1 MRARLVR
8 GSMATEKL
16 KTLIGY
22 IRVSTSQQGRS
33 GLGLDAQRQALERFA
48 ASEGFTLGRVFVEGR
63 DWQRLLTLWSGA
75 RSLQAALSE
84 ARRERC
90 SVAVAKLDRLSR
102 DVHFISGLM
111 AHRVPFVV
119 VELGADVDPFILHLF
134 AALAE
139 KERAMISTRTK
150 AALAAAKARGVALGN
165 PKLSKARK
173 SAVASIRA
181 LADQHAANVLPVIRE
196 IRRAGAT
203 SLHQIADALNARGI
217 TTPRGGRWYAS
228 SVRNVLERA

>member
-48 ASEGFTLGRVFVEGR
+48 ASEGFTLGRVFVEVETGKGSDALER
-63 DWQRLLTLWSGA
+63 RPQLA
-75 RSLQAALSE
+75 AALSE

-102 DVHFISGLM
+102 DVHFISGLW
-111 AHRVPFVV
+111 RTVCPSWSSS
-119 VELGADVDPFILHLF
+119 
-134 AALAE
+134 LA
-139 KERAMISTRTK
+139 RMLIRSSCTCSRRW
-150 AALAAAKARGVALGN
+150 L
-165 PKLSKARK
+165 RK
-173 SAVASIRA
+173 SA
-181 LADQHAANVLPVIRE
+181 L
-196 IRRAGAT
+196 
-203 SLHQIADALNARGI
+203 
-217 TTPRGGRWYAS
+217 
-228 SVRNVLERA
+228 